1 MSIFKAYDIRGIYG
15 KELTEQTAYKLGR
28 AFVSFLKCKSVAVGR
43 DMRESS
49 PIIETELIRG
59 LTDQGA
65 DVTKIGMATTP
76 MLYFAVGKFGYDAGI
91 NVTASHNPGQYN
103 GFKLTKANA
112 VPMSGE
118 TGIYDIRNLVEKGE
132 FENPAEKGKIE
143 ERSDVLE
150 AYVSNA
156 TRFVD
161 VTKLK
166 SYKIVVDT
174 GNGMAGIVIP
184 ELKKKLP
191 CELVNL
197 FPELDGNF
205 PNHEANP
212 LKTET
217 LNFLRDEVKRQ
228 NADIGVAFD
237 GDSDRI
243 GFVDEKGNVVPA
255 DLFIA
260 LIAKELLLQK
270 PNSKILHDLRSSKA
284 VPEAIKDAGGLPI
297 ETRVGH
303 SYIKE
308 HMRKEKAIFAGELSA
323 HYYLQD
329 NYYIESPYIVMLLL
343 LKLMTKTGKK
353 ASELIKP
360 LAKYHSSGEI
370 NFEVND
376 KKSAM
381 NEVRAAFRP
390 DKVYE
395 LDGLSIECENWRLNL
410 RPSNTE
416 PLLRLNLEA
425 DTEEKLEEVKKKV
438 IEILEKNR

>member
-15 KELTEQTAYKLGR
+15 KELTEEIAYKLGR
-28 AFVSFLKCKSVAVGR
+28 AFVSFLKCKNVAVGR

-65 DVTKIGMATTP
+65 DVMKIGLATTP
-76 MLYFAVGKFGYDAGI
+76 MLYFTVGKFGYDAGI
-91 NVTASHNPGQYN
+91 NVTASHNPGRYN
-103 GFKLTKANA
+103 GFKLIKADA

-118 TGIYDIRNLVEKGE
+118 TGIYDIRNLVEKGK
-132 FENPAEKGKIE
+132 FEDPAEKGKIE
-143 ERSDVLE
+143 ERTDVLE
-150 AYVSNA
+150 NYVSNA
-156 TRFVD
+156 ISFVNP
-161 VTKLK
+161 TKLK
-166 SYKIVVDT
+166 SHKIVADT

-184 ELKKKLP
+184 PLMEKLP
-191 CELVNL
+191 CKLVHL

-217 LNFLRDEVKRQ
+217 LKSLKEEVKKQ
-228 NADIGVAFD
+228 NADVGVAFD

-260 LIAKELLLQK
+260 LIAKELLLKK

-284 VPEAIKDAGGLPI
+284 VPEAIKDAGGTPI

-329 NYYIESPYIVMLLL
+329 NHYVESPYIVMLLL
-343 LKLMTKTGKK
+343 LKLMTETGKTV
-353 ASELIKP
+353 SQLIKP
-360 LAKYHSSGEI
+360 LAKYHGSGEI
-370 NFEVND
+370 NFQVKD
-376 KKSAM
+376 KKLAM
-381 NEVRAAFRP
+381 NAVREAFPHP
-390 DKVYE
+390 DRIYE
-395 LDGLSIECENWRLNL
+395 LDGLSIECKNWRLNL

-416 PLLRLNLEA
+416 TAPE
-425 DTEEKLEEVKKKV
+425 TE
-438 IEILEKNR
+438 RRSRH